1 MNLFNSKLLFI
12 LAVLCTYIP
21 QLAEAQI
28 PGESSFVDT
37 DIPGTHL
44 GFDESAPGFRTFFAG
59 IGPGAGLTAVSVG
72 SSSPQSSGGFLANT
86 QDKLKI
92 GARAGIYLADGE
104 PANDMIFY
112 GVYGSYLFA
121 PNWYLGV
128 GADFLE
134 FDFEQPYKMLKINS
148 DLVNDASASNT
159 IISAWIE
166 REYGQDSQAWKP
178 FALAGIGFGITDVD
192 DVQGDVPGGGT
203 YDITTDGGT
212 EVIPFIGAGLRNRFN
227 KSFEAEFAVRAQ
239 YHIGGWDVKDR
250 ISGLKAS
257 VDDYFAYGAY
267 AGLIFR
273 F

>member
-1 MNLFNSKLLFI
+1 MNLFNCRLLSM
-12 LAVLCTYIP
+12 LAALCIYVP
-21 QLAEAQI
+21 QLAGAQT
-28 PGESSFVDT
+28 PGESSFADM
-37 DIPGTHL
+37 DILGTRL
-44 GFDESAPGFRTFFAG
+44 GFDESAPGFGTFYAG
-59 IGPGAGLTAVSVG
+59 IGQGAGLTAVSVA
-72 SSSPQSSGGFLANT
+72 SSNSQDSGGFFGNT

-92 GARAGIYLADGE
+92 GARAGIYLASGE

-112 GVYGSYLFA
+112 GVYGSYLLA
-121 PNWYLGV
+121 PKWYLGV
-128 GADFLE
+128 SADFLG
-134 FDFEQPYKMLKINS
+134 FDFEQPYKILKINS
-148 DLVNDASASNT
+148 DLVNDAPASNT

-178 FALAGIGFGITDVD
+178 FALAGMGFGIVDVD
-192 DVQGDVPGGGT
+192 DIQGDVEGGGT

-212 EVIPFIGAGLRNRFN
+212 EVIPFIGAGLRNQFS
-227 KSFEAEFAVRAQ
+227 KSFEAELAVRAQ

-250 ISGLKAS
+250 ISGLKGS